1 MAFHHLRTLCQL
13 LMIVLYAD
21 AVKAFS
27 PVLQESVSNGAPDFS
42 SLPSWGDGFL
52 SSQFSDDALHSSA
65 ASPAESFFDLEDDE
79 SDNHDLGVV
88 DEGDIL
94 DYNGLSPRA
103 QRPPKGKRPKQKPV
117 AGKPLPST
125 PQLREPLLESQRPH
139 QTEDAGHP
147 TQSREKGPSQR
158 PTSPPGVDRPVP
170 NISAPLK
177 DPGTRNGQSPG
188 DHHISTGIHRFPP
201 VAKQPLSSWVP
212 SRRKPAVYSPQSARR
227 VPGFAQGSARRPSGF
242 PEQNGLTS
250 GIRRPPFSHFSD
262 HVERPSVASDVT
274 WGRADVAYSPYAPP
288 SASRLPLSTYGTA
301 DRRGPRIGPYGL
313 VHGDYGR
320 PLEGMLS
327 SDQYGPAL
335 HRHSRPSESYFPSS
349 YNWALGH
356 FIPSFQR
363 SDYEVPL
370 PSGFIYNG
378 HIFPYG
384 SFFPPSRHGLTRGQG
399 AAYGSRQRGYF
410 IPTPYRPEKEGFP
423 PVLSPDYH
431 HGGETASFHGG
442 HYFPVHY
449 GHGGHVVQ
457 SKTNLEHGRVQF
469 SQTSYSPLA
478 ARPVLSH
485 STSGRG
491 SHSDNRLQQSW
502 NHHVPGRHRHGY

>member
-65 ASPAESFFDLEDDE
+65 ASPAESFFDLDDDE

-158 PTSPPGVDRPVP
+158 PTSPPGMDRPVP

-320 PLEGMLS
+320 PLEGQRKRAFPQYLVLTITMVVKLPPSMGDTTSLSTMAMEDMLCRAKQTLNMAGFSFPKPVIHHWLLDLS
-327 SDQYGPAL
+327 SAIVPQDVEATLTTACSNPGIIMCQVDTAM
-335 HRHSRPSESYFPSS
+335 
-349 YNWALGH
+349 A
-356 FIPSFQR
+356 I
-363 SDYEVPL
+363 EV
-370 PSGFIYNG
+370 
-378 HIFPYG
+378 
-384 SFFPPSRHGLTRGQG
+384 
-399 AAYGSRQRGYF
+399 
-410 IPTPYRPEKEGFP
+410 
-423 PVLSPDYH
+423 V
-431 HGGETASFHGG
+431 
-442 HYFPVHY
+442 
-449 GHGGHVVQ
+449 
-457 SKTNLEHGRVQF
+457 
-469 SQTSYSPLA
+469 
-478 ARPVLSH
+478 
-485 STSGRG
+485 
-491 SHSDNRLQQSW
+491 
-502 NHHVPGRHRHGY
+502 